1 MDRKPVVL
9 VVEDNYV
16 LLEMLTILCER
27 ERVKVVAAS
36 SGEDA
41 LTFLRANAGKVDWL
55 FTDINLPGLIDG
67 WTVAEA
73 FRALNPGR
81 PAIYASATNQSE
93 GVSVAGSIF
102 LQKPLKVAD
111 MVELVRLM
119 ADPNSSVASVRSHS
133 DRRLGRHQSSV
144 AVHESS

>member
-9 VVEDNYV
+9 VVEDNYI

-27 ERVKVVAAS
+27 EGVKVVATS

-41 LTFLRANAGKVDWL
+41 LTFLRANAGSVDWL

-73 FRALNPGR
+73 YRALNPGR
-81 PAIYASATNQSE
+81 PAIYASATNRSE
-93 GVSVAGSIF
+93 RTSVPGSIF

-119 ADPNSSVASVRSHS
+119 ADPNSSVTCALSHS
-133 DRRLGRHQSSV
+133 GRHQSFVS
-144 AVHESS
+144 VHEPS